1 MLLTPKQAAD
11 LRQVSVATIHYW
23 VKTGKLKPHRQGRN
37 LLLSQTELESLKTP
51 NKVPQPTEEH
61 RAQGLITRAEAAQ
74 LLWVTE
80 RQISY
85 YTKMGYVKR
94 HYVLGNKK
102 HYLVKETEV
111 RAQVELIPQRIEARK
126 PILRAYA
133 LNQPKDARG
142 WFVKQN

>member
-1 MLLTPKQAAD
+1 MLLTPKQSAE
-11 LRQVSVATIHYW
+11 LKQVSVATIHYW

-37 LLLSQTELESLKTP
+37 LLLSQAELESLATP

-61 RAQGLITRAEAAQ
+61 RALGLITRAEAAR

-94 HYVLGNKK
+94 HYVFGNKK
-102 HYLVKETEV
+102 HYLVKAEEV
-111 RAQVELIPQRIEARK
+111 KAQVQLIPQRIEARK

-133 LNQPKDARG
+133 MKQPKDARG
-142 WFVKQN
+142 WFMKQN